1 MIVQGPGLQSYTQ
14 PKTSLKSL
22 KGQQKATGI
31 PLNKEKD
38 TVELSGIGLERFE
51 HLLKI
56 RQKIQNGFYNSDSVL
71 EDISHGLAKAL
82 DPQ

>member
-14 PKTSLKSL
+14 SKTSLKGLNS
-22 KGQQKATGI
+22 QEKATGKPQI
-31 PLNKEKD
+31 KEND
-38 TVELSGIGLERFE
+38 TVELSGIGLERSE
-51 HLLKI
+51 LLLKI

-82 DPQ
+82 DLQ